1 MVGGRIILFMKLVS
15 DTDFIPKIDLSKVMT
30 YGITSPQSFETI
42 KEIKKASEEVGFFTV
57 INHGITD
64 SSIKKIL
71 SSCKNFF
78 SLPLETKL
86 TFAPQ
91 KWNKKNDKVY
101 RGYFPS
107 SVNGKEGFDIGDPL
121 LKNHMKELIQKEKF
135 EVNYDMSLI
144 DSEWQLN
151 INDYYNQSFNL
162 GRILFKALIS
172 CISDN
177 TELADI
183 AFQRPKTFST
193 LRFNFYPQ
201 QTKAVEI
208 SSQDGEALGCETH
221 VDSGIMTILYQ
232 DKKGGLQVQNRNN
245 LQWYNVPHD
254 PNSLVVNTGLALQIL
269 TNDYFKATNHRVLV
283 NSEERISIPFFLE
296 PSYDFF
302 LNPHLL
308 NITDKPIHEVNTY
321 EVFLNHSLKKF
332 IEYDRNI

>member
-1 MVGGRIILFMKLVS
+1 MA
-15 DTDFIPKIDLSKVMT
+15 DTDFIPKIDLSSIVT
-30 YGITSPQSFETI
+30 NGITSPQSFETI
-42 KEIKKASEEVGFFTV
+42 KEIKKASEAAGFFTV
-57 INHGITD
+57 INHGITNT
-64 SSIKKIL
+64 SIKKIL
-71 SSCKNFF
+71 SNCKNFF
-78 SLPLETKL
+78 CLPLKKKL
-86 TFAPQ
+86 FFAPQ

-107 SVNGKEGFDIGDPL
+107 TVNGKEGFDIGDPL
-121 LKNHMKELIQKEKF
+121 LKNHMKELVKKEKF

-162 GRILFKALIS
+162 GIVLFKALIS
-172 CISDN
+172 CISN
-177 TELADI
+177 NIKLADI
-183 AFQRPKTFST
+183 AFQRPRTFST

-201 QTKAVEI
+201 QNKAVEI

-245 LQWYNVPHD
+245 LQWYNVPYD

-269 TNDYFKATNHRVLV
+269 TNDYFKATNHRVLI

-296 PSYDFF
+296 PSFDFV
-302 LNPHLL
+302 LNPNLL
-308 NITDKPIHEVNTY
+308 NIADKPIYEVNSY